1 MKGRANMIAKTLIG
15 AVIAFVGATSMSAV
29 RVQAAKPR
37 TAELQLHQVKAIDEC
52 GSGITE
58 WGHDRM
64 TLGAVTVRN
73 GVVKTRQFALG
84 KFGHD
89 GSTRNY
95 SRPKTFLT
103 FDIQPGVKQRFQAVM
118 VMAERDVSGGF
129 GEYLKE
135 LAAHVQKGL
144 PAPAT
149 GKEGDPVKVG
159 EIAAVELAMLGLTPA
174 AATAITGQVL
184 AGLKDGL
191 KDDILKSHLE
201 EIAVRKDGTV
211 KKAELTPRTHIFQ
224 GSSCKYAVTYAW
236 AVK

>member
-1 MKGRANMIAKTLIG
+1 MIAKTLIG
-15 AVIAFVGATSMSAV
+15 AVIVLAGAHSLSADAV
-29 RVQAAKPR
+29 KATPR
-37 TAELQLHQVKAIDEC
+37 TAEIQLHQVKAIDEC
-52 GSGITE
+52 GSGMTE

-95 SRPKTFLT
+95 ARPKTFVK
-103 FDIQPGVKQRFQAVM
+103 FDIQPDVAQRFQAVM
-118 VMAERDVSGGF
+118 VLAERDVSGGF
-129 GEYLKE
+129 GTYLEK

-144 PAPAT
+144 AAPEK
-149 GKEGDPVKVG
+149 GKEGDPIKVAG
-159 EIAAVELAMLGLTPA
+159 IAAAELAVLGLTPA
-174 AATAITGQVL
+174 AATAITAQVV

-191 KDDILKSHLE
+191 KDDIFESHL
-201 EIAVRKDGTV
+201 V
-211 KKAELTPRTHIFQ
+211 ELTIKKNGAVTNAQLKPRTLTFK

>member
-1 MKGRANMIAKTLIG
+1 MIAKTLIG
-15 AVIAFVGATSMSAV
+15 AVIAFAGAISMSGVAV
-29 RVQAAKPR
+29 RADAPR
-37 TAELQLHQVKAIDEC
+37 TAELQLYQVKAIDEC
-52 GSGITE
+52 GDGITE

-73 GVVKTRQFALG
+73 GLVKTRQFALG

-103 FDIQPGVKQRFQAVM
+103 FDIQPGVTQRFQAVM
-118 VMAERDVSGGF
+118 VMAERDVNGGF

-135 LAAHVQKGL
+135 LAAHVKKGL
-144 PAPAT
+144 PAPQR
-149 GKEGDPVKVG
+149 GNEGDPVKVG
-159 EIAAVELAMLGLTPA
+159 AIAAAELAVLGLTPA
-174 AATAITGQVL
+174 AATAITAQVL
-184 AGLKDGL
+184 AGLKNGL
-191 KDDILKSHLE
+191 KDDIFESHLE
-201 EIAVRKDGTV
+201 EITIRKDGTV
-211 KKAELTPRTHIFQ
+211 KKAELTPRTRNFR